1 MEKRLTRT
9 ENNKMICGVCAG
21 ISKYFGIDPTLI
33 RLGFVVLTCFSGA
46 GLLAYLIAAFIIPK
60 EKAVVNAASQDYED
74 LTQQEAPLEAITDT
88 VKKNVTAAGAVFS
101 RHMDNLSQNFQDA
114 IEKHETQPETT
125 EEPAAE
131 ETEYL

>member
-60 EKAVVNAASQDYED
+60 EKAVTNVASQDYED
-74 LTQQEAPLEAITDT
+74 LTQQEAPLESITDT

-101 RHMDNLSQNFQDA
+101 RQMDNLSQNFQDA
-114 IEKHETQPETT
+114 MEKRENQTAENEST
-125 EEPAAE
+125 EE

>member
-21 ISKYFGIDPTLI
+21 ISKYFGIDHTLI

-60 EKAVVNAASQDYED
+60 EKAVTNAASQDYED
-74 LTQQEAPLEAITDT
+74 LTQQEAPLESITDT

-101 RHMDNLSQNFQDA
+101 RQMDNLSQNFQDA
-114 IEKHETQPETT
+114 MEKRENQAAENEST
-125 EEPAAE
+125 EE

>member
-33 RLGFVVLTCFSGA
+33 RLGFVVLTCFSGC

-74 LTQQEAPLEAITDT
+74 LTREEYPLESITDT

-101 RHMDNLSQNFQDA
+101 RHMDNLSQDFQEA
-114 IEKHETQPETT
+114 MEKHESQPEAAK
-125 EEPAAE
+125 EPTAE

>member
-60 EKAVVNAASQDYED
+60 EKAVTNASSQDYED
-74 LTQQEAPLEAITDT
+74 LTQQEAPLESITDT

-101 RHMDNLSQNFQDA
+101 RQMDNLSQNFQDA
-114 IEKHETQPETT
+114 MEKRENQAAENEST
-125 EEPAAE
+125 EE

>member
-60 EKAVVNAASQDYED
+60 EKAVTNFASQDYED
-74 LTQQEAPLEAITDT
+74 LTQQEAPLESITDT

-101 RHMDNLSQNFQDA
+101 RQMDNLSQNFQDA
-114 IEKHETQPETT
+114 MEKRENQAAENEST
-125 EEPAAE
+125 EE

>member
-60 EKAVVNAASQDYED
+60 EKAVTNAVSQDYED
-74 LTQQEAPLEAITDT
+74 LTQQEAPLESITDT
-88 VKKNVTAAGAVFS
+88 VKKNVTAAGPVFS
-101 RHMDNLSQNFQDA
+101 RQMDNLSQNFPDA
-114 IEKHETQPETT
+114 MDKSENQ
-125 EEPAAE
+125 AAENESPDE
-131 ETEYL
+131 ETE

>member
-33 RLGFVVLTCFSGA
+33 RLGFVVLTCFSGS
-46 GLLAYLIAAFIIPK
+46 GLLAYLIAAVIIPK
-60 EKAVVNAASQDYED
+60 EKTVVNAASQDYED
-74 LTQQEAPLEAITDT
+74 LTQGEATLESITDT
-88 VKKNVTAAGAVFS
+88 VKKNVAAAGSAFS
-101 RHMDNLSQNFQDA
+101 RQMDNLSQNFQDA
-114 IEKHETQPETT
+114 VEKREKQPEPA

>member
-1 MEKRLTRT
+1 MTRT

-33 RLGFVVLTCFSGA
+33 RLGFVVLTCFSGV

-74 LTQQEAPLEAITDT
+74 LTREEYPLEAITDT

-114 IEKHETQPETT
+114 MEKHETQPETT

>member
-60 EKAVVNAASQDYED
+60 EKTVTTAASQDYED
-74 LTQQEAPLEAITDT
+74 LTQQETSLESITDT

-101 RHMDNLSQNFQDA
+101 REMDNLSQNFQDA
-114 IEKHETQPETT
+114 IEKRETQAAE
-125 EEPAAE
+125 ENEPAAE

>member
-60 EKAVVNAASQDYED
+60 EKAVTNVASQDYED
-74 LTQQEAPLEAITDT
+74 LTQQEAPLESITDT

-101 RHMDNLSQNFQDA
+101 RQMDNLSQNFQDA
-114 IEKHETQPETT
+114 MEKRENQAAENEST
-125 EEPAAE
+125 EE

>member
-33 RLGFVVLTCFSGA
+33 RLGFVVFTCFSGA

-114 IEKHETQPETT
+114 MEKHETQPETT

>member
-9 ENNKMICGVCAG
+9 ESNKMICGVCAG

-60 EKAVVNAASQDYED
+60 EKAVTNAASQDYED
-74 LTQQEAPLEAITDT
+74 LTQQEAPLESITDT

-101 RHMDNLSQNFQDA
+101 RQMDNLSQNFQDA
-114 IEKHETQPETT
+114 MEKRENQTAENEST
-125 EEPAAE
+125 EE

>member
-60 EKAVVNAASQDYED
+60 EKAVTNAASQDYEN
-74 LTQQEAPLEAITDT
+74 LTQQEAPLESITDT

-101 RHMDNLSQNFQDA
+101 RQMDNLSQNFQDA
-114 IEKHETQPETT
+114 MEKRENQAAENEST
-125 EEPAAE
+125 EE

>member
-33 RLGFVVLTCFSGA
+33 RLGFAVLTCFSGA

-74 LTQQEAPLEAITDT
+74 LTREEYPLEAITDT
-88 VKKNVTAAGAVFS
+88 VKKNVTAAGAVFG

>member
-33 RLGFVVLTCFSGA
+33 RLGFVVLTCFSGV

-60 EKAVVNAASQDYED
+60 EKAVTNAASQDYED
-74 LTQQEAPLEAITDT
+74 LTQQEAPLESITDT

-101 RHMDNLSQNFQDA
+101 RQMDNLSQNFQDA
-114 IEKHETQPETT
+114 MEKRENQAAENEST
-125 EEPAAE
+125 EE